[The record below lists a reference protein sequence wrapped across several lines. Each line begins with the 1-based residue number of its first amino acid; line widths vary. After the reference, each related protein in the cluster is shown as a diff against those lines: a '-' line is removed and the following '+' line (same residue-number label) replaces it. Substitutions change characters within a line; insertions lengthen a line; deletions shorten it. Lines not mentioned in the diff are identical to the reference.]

1 MRTLLQLKFLVT
13 VAVLVFG
20 AYWLDLPAIAD
31 KCGVCTTQR
40 VMMCD
45 ESVCGPHPACM
56 GGCECEE
63 WNRRECNFS
72 DLVDCK
78 GTHSAPIPVTVHL
91 GNCDAGT
98 WFCVCRRSGVTI
110 RQLRDK
116 EVCTP
121 AGRC

>member
-1 MRTLLQLKFLVT
+1 MRTLLQVKFLVT

-20 AYWLDLPAIAD
+20 AYWLDLPATAN

-40 VMMCD
+40 VIMCD

-63 WNRRECNFS
+63 WNSRKCDFS
-72 DLVDCK
+72 NPVDCK
-78 GTHSAPIPVTVHL
+78 GTHPAPIPVTVHL
-91 GNCDAGT
+91 GDCDAGT
-98 WFCVCRRSGVTI
+98 RFCVCRRSGVTF

-121 AGRC
+121 AAPC